1 MAWAEE
7 RVGRERAAG
16 LYAWRWVLDAGIALA
31 AGSDFPVDPESPLH
45 GLQAAV
51 TRSDAAGRPAGG
63 WRPEQRLALQEALIA
78 YTRGAAYAAFEEDDG
93 GVIRPGARADLTIL
107 EEDLGTIAPERIG
120 AVRVLATVVGGR
132 FAYDAL

>member
-7 RVGRERAAG
+7 RVGRRRAAG
-16 LYAWRWVLDAGIALA
+16 LYAWRSVLDAGIPLA
-31 AGSDFPVDPESPLH
+31 AGSDFPVDPESPLA

-51 TRSDAAGRPAGG
+51 TRSDPAGRPAGG
-63 WRPEQRLALQEALIA
+63 WRPEQRLALEEAVRA
-78 YTRGAAYAAFEEDDG
+78 YTGGAAYAAFEEGVG

-107 EEDLGTIAPERIG
+107 EEDLRTITPERIG

-132 FAYDAL
+132 FAFSAI